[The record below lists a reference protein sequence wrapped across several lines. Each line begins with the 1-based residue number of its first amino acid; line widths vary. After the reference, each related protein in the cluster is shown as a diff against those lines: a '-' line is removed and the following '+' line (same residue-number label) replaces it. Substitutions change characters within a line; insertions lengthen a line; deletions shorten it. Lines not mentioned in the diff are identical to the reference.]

1 MPGRSTRSLDI
12 SLVYGANLDEQ
23 PESTAEMLQRT
34 LHISRVLADKL
45 VAGGISSLDEVAY
58 LPFGELREI
67 GQLWE
72 EEATAL
78 RDLARHYLMNEALG
92 DSDENPA
99 TGMTDV

>member
-1 MPGRSTRSLDI
+1 MAGRSTRSLDI
-12 SLVYGANLDEQ
+12 SLEHGANLDKQ
-23 PESTAEMLQRT
+23 PESTTEMLQRT
-34 LHISRVLADKL
+34 LHISSALAIKL
-45 VAGGISSLDEVAY
+45 VAGGVSSLDEVAY

-67 GQLWE
+67 GDLWE

-78 RDLARHYLMNEALG
+78 RNLARHYLMNETLG